1 MNKTTLV
8 FALLLASG
16 LSLTPAAE
24 ARDIQITVP
33 VRVADLHPTITVG
46 RVQCAALTSLAD
58 SGRIVD
64 QAGHTDFTLTN
75 GSYSGDVTV
84 HVTVFEGR
92 MAGVHAWRCELRFAR
107 PYEGSGHAFS
117 LEGGAYFREEFRL
130 QPGSERRFQV
140 QGTI

>member
-1 MNKTTLV
+1 MNRT
-8 FALLLASG
+8 ALALGFLLAFG
-16 LSLTPAAE
+16 LAFAPAAE

-33 VRVADLHPTITVG
+33 VRIADLHPTITVG

-58 SGRIVD
+58 SGRMVD

-75 GSYSGDVTV
+75 GGFSGDVTV
-84 HVTVFEGR
+84 HVNVFEGR
-92 MAGVHAWRCELRFAR
+92 MRDVHAWRCELRFAR

-117 LEGGAYFREEFRL
+117 LEGGTHFREEFRL
-130 QPGSERRFQV
+130 VPGSERRFQV